1 MSMKYIFDRK
11 IEEVFLVTSLLI
23 MVILMFTQ
31 SISRYAFGNSFS
43 WGSEL
48 AQYLH
53 VWQIWIGASLAV
65 RMQSHIKVDVFIN
78 LLPKKIKK
86 YIDILGILAWF
97 VFALFLAYEGTKYV
111 IDVQASGQTSPS
123 LKISMWIPYLAIPI
137 GGALMCLRLIQ
148 QIYLIM
154 TNKLV
159 EKKQLGEEKL

>member
-1 MSMKYIFDRK
+1 MSVKYIFDKK
-11 IEEVFLVTSLLI
+11 IEEMFLVVSLLI

-31 SISRYAFGNSFS
+31 SISRYALGNSFT

-78 LLPKKIKK
+78 LFSKNIKK
-86 YIDILGILAWF
+86 VISIIGLIAWF

-111 IDVQASGQTSPS
+111 IDIQVSAQTSPS
-123 LKISMWIPYLAIPI
+123 LKIGMWIPYLAIPL
-137 GGALMCLRLIQ
+137 GGALMCIRLIQ
-148 QIYLIM
+148 QIYLIF
-154 TNKLV
+154 TDKH
-159 EKKQLGEEKL
+159 